1 MTRVR
6 EANRANAKTDSFPQ
20 YRPSF
25 DPGLSWPG
33 LGGDLQRD

>member
-6 EANRANAKTDSFPQ
+6 EGNRANAKTDSFPK
-20 YRPSF
+20 SF